1 MKKETKLA
9 VLQELVANAHDL
21 CYSVY
26 TPDLKLVSSSWARD
40 RLEGMD
46 LLLAGVGEEMLAY
59 SRHGHYP
66 FLLDSFLNIT
76 WIADFE
82 WKGDTLYRI
91 HVLGP
96 TLNNRNSY
104 ENLRDKLDQRHLSI
118 PLKHAVLK
126 HLDALPIIASNV
138 FYEYA
143 FMLHYCLTGEQ
154 ITTQNFVFARPES
167 ARKTA
172 EEEIYSSFSTDHN
185 GIWQAEQHLLAM
197 LREGNPNYTEAM
209 AASSSL
215 SFGVKHRAK
224 DPLQQAKNNYI
235 VLLTLCSRA
244 SIEGGLSPD
253 IAYDL
258 NDYYMQQIEDATT
271 MKQVSKISR
280 DMLEDYVTRVRET
293 RKESGISKSIQ
304 SCCDYIQRH
313 INERLSTKDLAE
325 RSGYT
330 EYYFSRKFKQEIG
343 CGIRE
348 YIMKEK
354 MERAKV
360 LLSSTTM
367 SILEISLELS
377 FSSRSYFSDTFQK
390 ICGVS
395 PTDYRNQTLKI

>member
-9 VLQELVANAHDL
+9 VLKELIANSHDL

-26 TPDLKLVSSSWARD
+26 TPDLKLVSSSWDAERM
-40 RLEGMD
+40 EGMD

-59 SRHGHYP
+59 SKDGHYP

-82 WKGDTLYRI
+82 WKEDKLYRI
-91 HVLGP
+91 HILGP
-96 TLNNRNSY
+96 TLNNQNSY
-104 ENLRDKLDQRHLSI
+104 EDLRDKLDRRHLSI

-126 HLDALPIIASNV
+126 HLNALPIIANNV

-143 FMLHYCLTGEQ
+143 FMLHYCLTGER
-154 ITTQNFVFARPES
+154 ITSQDFALPKGSQNNP
-167 ARKTA
+167 
-172 EEEIYSSFSTDHN
+172 EEEVKDSFSKDHN
-185 GIWQAEQHLLAM
+185 GIWQSEQHLLAM

-215 SFGVKHRAK
+215 RFGVKHQAK
-224 DPLQQAKNNYI
+224 DPLRQAKNNYI

-258 NDYYMQQIEDATT
+258 NDYYMQQIENASS
-271 MKQVSKISR
+271 MQQAGKLSR
-280 DMLEDYVTRVRET
+280 DMLEDYVTRVREA
-293 RKESGISKSIQ
+293 RKDSGISKSIQ
-304 SCCDYIQRH
+304 SCCDYIQSH

-325 RSGYT
+325 RTGYT

-390 ICGVS
+390 ICGIS

>member
-9 VLQELVANAHDL
+9 VLKELIANSHDL

-26 TPDLKLVSSSWARD
+26 TPDLKLVSSSWDAERM
-40 RLEGMD
+40 EGMD

-59 SRHGHYP
+59 SKDWHYP

-82 WKGDTLYRI
+82 WKEDKLYRI
-91 HVLGP
+91 HILGP
-96 TLNNRNSY
+96 TLNNQNSY
-104 ENLRDKLDQRHLSI
+104 EDLRDKLDRRHLSI

-126 HLDALPIIASNV
+126 HLNALPIIANNV

-143 FMLHYCLTGEQ
+143 FMLHYCLTGER
-154 ITTQNFVFARPES
+154 ITSQDFALPKGSQNNP
-167 ARKTA
+167 
-172 EEEIYSSFSTDHN
+172 EEEVKDSFSKDHN
-185 GIWQAEQHLLAM
+185 GIWQSEQHLLAM

-215 SFGVKHRAK
+215 SFGVKHQAK
-224 DPLQQAKNNYI
+224 DPLRQAKNNYI

-258 NDYYMQQIEDATT
+258 NDYYMQQIENASS
-271 MKQVSKISR
+271 MQQAGKLSR
-280 DMLEDYVTRVRET
+280 DMLEDYVTRVREA
-293 RKESGISKSIQ
+293 RKDSGISKSIQ
-304 SCCDYIQRH
+304 SCCDYIQSH

-325 RSGYT
+325 RTGYT

-390 ICGVS
+390 ICGIS

>member
-1 MKKETKLA
+1 M
-9 VLQELVANAHDL
+9 
-21 CYSVY
+21 
-26 TPDLKLVSSSWARD
+26 
-40 RLEGMD
+40 
-46 LLLAGVGEEMLAY
+46 
-59 SRHGHYP
+59 
-66 FLLDSFLNIT
+66 
-76 WIADFE
+76 
-82 WKGDTLYRI
+82 
-91 HVLGP
+91 
-96 TLNNRNSY
+96 
-104 ENLRDKLDQRHLSI
+104 
-118 PLKHAVLK
+118 LK
-126 HLDALPIIASNV
+126 HLNALPIIANNV

-143 FMLHYCLTGEQ
+143 FMLHYCLTGER
-154 ITTQNFVFARPES
+154 ITSQDFALPKGSQNNP
-167 ARKTA
+167 
-172 EEEIYSSFSTDHN
+172 EEEVKDSFSKDHN
-185 GIWQAEQHLLAM
+185 GIWQSEQHLLAM

-215 SFGVKHRAK
+215 SFGVKHQAK
-224 DPLQQAKNNYI
+224 DPLRQAKNNYI

-258 NDYYMQQIEDATT
+258 NDYYMQQIENASS
-271 MKQVSKISR
+271 MQQAGKLSR
-280 DMLEDYVTRVRET
+280 DMLEDYVTRVREA
-293 RKESGISKSIQ
+293 RKDSGISKSIQ
-304 SCCDYIQRH
+304 SCCDYIQSH

-325 RSGYT
+325 RTGYT

-390 ICGVS
+390 ICGIS